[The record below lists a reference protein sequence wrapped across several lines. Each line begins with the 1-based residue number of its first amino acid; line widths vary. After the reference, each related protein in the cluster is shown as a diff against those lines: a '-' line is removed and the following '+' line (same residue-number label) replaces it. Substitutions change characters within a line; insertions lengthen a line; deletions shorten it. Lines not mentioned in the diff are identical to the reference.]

1 MKTANTGDLNECLRY
16 DLIET
21 VTVHGSSATNT
32 GGPYL
37 RTRRAM
43 HIARAKAAQTGKL
56 QNVGQNQLLVA
67 KCGPAALFR
76 ENDQNLMSRHLGQY
90 YETVLLGNRSV

>member
-1 MKTANTGDLNECLRY
+1 MLTKVMTINN
-16 DLIET
+16 
-21 VTVHGSSATNT
+21 
-32 GGPYL
+32 
-37 RTRRAM
+37 
-43 HIARAKAAQTGKL
+43 GKL